1 MHPMGSRACGHD
13 LCRIFGSAAFR
24 QCVAGGCCT
33 TNPFQKPAR
42 ILGLAAFL
50 PIASAP
56 WHCLQMQS
64 GAELRSFSKECDVH

>member
-13 LCRIFGSAAFR
+13 LCRIFGSAALR
-24 QCVAGGCCT
+24 QRCEWLLHNESFPRTRAY
-33 TNPFQKPAR
+33 
-42 ILGLAAFL
+42 LDLAAFL

-64 GAELRSFSKECDVH
+64 GAELRAFSERI